1 MSTLIYPARRPAPDI
16 SRSKYRNQRVMW
28 NGMAFDSQAEYER
41 YQQLLLLL
49 LQAKHISNLMRQVS
63 FELAPSVVID
73 GKPKRALRYVADF
86 QYIEVASGK
95 TIVED
100 VKGML
105 TQAYI
110 IKRHLMMSVHGIT
123 ILETGAKTNA
133 ASQATAKPHAP
144 AIRKI
149 PRSTATRCPPFLKRR

>member
-1 MSTLIYPARRPAPDI
+1 MSTLIYPTSGPAPDI

-41 YQQLLLLL
+41 YQQLLLL

-123 ILETGAKTNA
+123 ILETGAKTKA
-133 ASQATAKPHAP
+133 ASKATAKRHAP

-149 PRSTATRCPPFLKRR
+149 PRPAATRRPPFLKRR